1 MSEQDY
7 STKTVAQLKVI
18 LQEKELPVSGKKAD
32 LITRLVEHES
42 RSKPKSILTNKSMKL
57 EDGMSI
63 DNLPFLS
70 SIIQNGISSVDFDRE
85 QTIRYGI
92 TAFMFTMIII
102 SLNSTSWYNLETS
115 GTSTTPYLTDY
126 SYELEIDFG
135 LFDYERTRADGN
147 ANDNVRIETATTA
160 YTYDGLLCETNF
172 ESFDCEAFSTA
183 GTINSLMLW
192 LSLLAILTILGMGLT
207 EGFGKLES
215 GFIVENREQ
224 IDKMIR
230 VLATVPIFI
239 GTFVYGLMASSAQTA
254 TSIDE
259 DATSGLG
266 GMWWMMFL
274 LSTAYIC
281 YIYRSI
287 ILKLYQKF
295 MSNEPEASND

>member
-1 MSEQDY
+1 
-7 STKTVAQLKVI
+7 VI
-18 LQEKELPVSGKKAD
+18 LQGKGLPVSGKKTD
-32 LITRLVEHES
+32 LITRLVENKGS
-42 RSKPKSILTNKSMKL
+42 SSTKSA
-57 EDGMSI
+57 I
-63 DNLPFLS
+63 DEEFVQVDDNTSPGNLPFLS
-70 SIIQNGISSVDFDRE
+70 SIIQNGISSVEFDKE

-92 TAFMFTMIII
+92 TAFMFTMIVI

-135 LFDYERTRADGN
+135 LFDYESTRADGD
-147 ANDNVRIETATTA
+147 ANDNVRIETATTEH
-160 YTYDGLLCETNF
+160 TYDGLLCEIDF

-287 ILKLYQKF
+287 ILKLYHKF
-295 MSNEPEASND
+295 MSDEPEASND